1 MCCCRAFCMDNNAKV
16 TVKKLRVMKDGVT
29 LEEALAYAKKGHV
42 ITCYSGGNWKV
53 LEEVDDN
60 ATS

>member
-1 MCCCRAFCMDNNAKV
+1 MDNNAKV